1 LLVVEIM
8 ALAVVGGALLSAFIE
23 VVFDKLASPEVVNFI
38 CWKKPD
44 KLLQK
49 MRSQLLVVKVVLA
62 DAEKRQITD
71 SNVKRVARSSQ

>member
-1 LLVVEIM
+1 MLVVEIM

-38 CWKKPD
+38 RWKKPD